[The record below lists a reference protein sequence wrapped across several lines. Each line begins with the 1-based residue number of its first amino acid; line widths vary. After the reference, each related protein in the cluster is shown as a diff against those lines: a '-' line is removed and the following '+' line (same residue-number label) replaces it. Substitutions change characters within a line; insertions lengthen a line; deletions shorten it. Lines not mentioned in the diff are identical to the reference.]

1 VYNDLLLA
9 GGTVYING
17 YVADDIRCA
26 GGELHILKSIG
37 GDLVIAGGK
46 VDIAK
51 QVFVAGGL
59 MTSGGDVVLNGTINS
74 DVRSNAGTFTF
85 NGKANRNFNCRSE
98 KLIING
104 TVTGNSVLAAR
115 QITIGNNASLNNNV
129 RYWTGHGNFDFK
141 QSIKSGNA
149 VYDPSLKLK
158 TKSWYYLGQATMLGF
173 FWYLGSV
180 FIFILL
186 IQYLFGRT
194 IKKAGDNLSGSI
206 FKSLGWGFIF
216 FIGVPILVLLLLI
229 TIIGI
234 PVGLMLM
241 FSYIALI
248 VLATIITS
256 LVSANWY
263 NNRFQM
269 NWGFW
274 QTVLTALGMFILLKI
289 ITFTPFLGWLF
300 MLVIAATAF
309 GSILRNINWRR
320 NQKIAIQ

>member
-1 VYNDLLLA
+1 
-9 GGTVYING
+9 
-17 YVADDIRCA
+17 
-26 GGELHILKSIG
+26 
-37 GDLVIAGGK
+37 
-46 VDIAK
+46 
-51 QVFVAGGL
+51 
-59 MTSGGDVVLNGTINS
+59 
-74 DVRSNAGTFTF
+74 
-85 NGKANRNFNCRSE
+85 
-98 KLIING
+98 
-104 TVTGNSVLAAR
+104 
-115 QITIGNNASLNNNV
+115 
-129 RYWTGHGNFDFK
+129 
-141 QSIKSGNA
+141 
-149 VYDPSLKLK
+149 
-158 TKSWYYLGQATMLGF
+158 
-173 FWYLGSV
+173 
-180 FIFILL
+180 
-186 IQYLFGRT
+186 
-194 IKKAGDNLSGSI
+194 
-206 FKSLGWGFIF
+206 
-216 FIGVPILVLLLLI
+216 VPILVLLLLI